1 MFWASDIPLPPVS
14 SHSTHWLQGMALN
27 EEVNAT
33 KLHQSRLGELEAELA
48 RLEGLHG
55 AADAAHKDHLSR
67 LEPLRTRHRSL
78 QVLLGTTSNWSDSRC
93 QEAACMLC
101 VCAGAAGRCPV
112 QTCALLL

>member
-1 MFWASDIPLPPVS
+1 
-14 SHSTHWLQGMALN
+14 MALN

-33 KLHQSRLGELEAELA
+33 KMHQSRLGELEAELA

-78 QVLLGTTSNWSDSRC
+78 QVLLGTVLDWCPPCCQGLVCLHAPSVCRC
-93 QEAACMLC
+93 PPGPRADVCFARVGSTTILAACFA
-101 VCAGAAGRCPV
+101 VDDGF
-112 QTCALLL
+112 

>member
-1 MFWASDIPLPPVS
+1 
-14 SHSTHWLQGMALN
+14 MALN

-48 RLEGLHG
+48 RLERLHG

-78 QVLLGTTSNWSDSRC
+78 QVLLLADGPRPMSH
-93 QEAACMLC
+93 
-101 VCAGAAGRCPV
+101 
-112 QTCALLL
+112 LLV

>member
-1 MFWASDIPLPPVS
+1 
-14 SHSTHWLQGMALN
+14 MALN

-78 QVLLGTTSNWSDSRC
+78 QVLLGPALNRSDSCC
-93 QEAACMLC
+93 QEVACMHC
-101 VCAGAAGRCPV
+101 VCAGAPCSAHE
-112 QTCALLL
+112 TCALLVWAALQHCSCLQLDPVGRLM

>member
-1 MFWASDIPLPPVS
+1 
-14 SHSTHWLQGMALN
+14 MALN

-78 QVLLGTTSNWSDSRC
+78 QVPLGTALDRLNLCC
-93 QEAACMLC
+93 QAAACMHRVCSC
-101 VCAGAAGRCPV
+101 VALQTPLADMCAAA
-112 QTCALLL
+112 AYSFA